1 MMNGYGLH
9 FAGFGILG
17 WIINLLVIGIVVYYA
32 TKLALK
38 HYDKDK
44 N

>member
-9 FAGFGILG
+9 FAGFGFLG
-17 WIINLLVIGIVVYYA
+17 WIINLLVIGVVVYYA

-38 HYDKDK
+38 NHDK
-44 N
+44 NNN